1 MLIWTIQHIL
11 EVLELFTPIIL
22 LVLFMIRERPL
33 RGSVGEDYLLHRRS
47 RKRTRLVLRQGLIVM
62 SYWNYRVTKTTST
75 IDGEAYYQL
84 KEVYYDD
91 DDKVTGFSEDAVG
104 FGGDSVD
111 ELKDSLL
118 MAMSAFDK
126 PVLLE
131 DGL

>member
-1 MLIWTIQHIL
+1 
-11 EVLELFTPIIL
+11 
-22 LVLFMIRERPL
+22 
-33 RGSVGEDYLLHRRS
+33 
-47 RKRTRLVLRQGLIVM
+47 M